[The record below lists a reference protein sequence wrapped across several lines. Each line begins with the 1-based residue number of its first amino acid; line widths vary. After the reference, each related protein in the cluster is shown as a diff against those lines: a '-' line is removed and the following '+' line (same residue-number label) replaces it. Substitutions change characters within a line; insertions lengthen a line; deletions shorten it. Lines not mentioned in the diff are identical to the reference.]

1 MNYKMK
7 KGKTIY
13 LFIDESGN
21 FDFSNKGTKYFVLTS
36 LVTSK
41 PSLKRYQFLNLK
53 YKLLKLGTNLEFFH
67 ATEDKQFVRD
77 KVFSILN
84 KFENDIIVNSVII
97 DKIKTKMKHHDS
109 NLFYRETSRVLL
121 YEIFEEVRQEEVN
134 NVVVVLGAIFTRDKQ
149 AQIQKVLKEHIKSNF
164 SVPFEIYFHKSQSDI
179 NSQLADYFGWA
190 IYVKF
195 EKSEIRPFNL
205 IKGIIKSTNPSI
217 LSEEPEGSY

>member
-7 KGKTIY
+7 KKKSIY

-21 FDFSNKGTKYFVLTS
+21 FDFSNKGTKHFVLTC

-41 PSLKRYQFLNLK
+41 PSLKRYLFLNLK
-53 YKLLKLGTNLEFFH
+53 YKLLKLGTNLEYFH
-67 ATEDKQFVRD
+67 VTEDKQIVRD

-84 KFENDIIVNSVII
+84 MFKDKIVVNSVVI
-97 DKIKTKMKHHDS
+97 DKTKTKKKYHDS

-121 YEIFEEVRQEEVN
+121 YKIFEELKQGEVN
-134 NVVVVLGAIFTRDKQ
+134 NVVIVLGAIFTRDKQ
-149 AQIQKVLKEHIKSNF
+149 AQIQKILKEYIKSNF

-179 NSQLADYFGWA
+179 NSQLVDYFGWA

-195 EKSEIRPFNL
+195 ERDETRPYNL
-205 IKGIIKSTNPSI
+205 VKKFIKSTNPSI
-217 LSEEPEGSY
+217 LSEEP